1 MKVFE
6 SALSSF
12 LGVFLSPRQKS
23 LFSKYLDL
31 LLEWNKKIN
40 LTSITDTEEIWFKH
54 FLDSFTCIKVVELNF
69 NKVKIEI
76 VDVGTGAG
84 FPGIPLKIL
93 FPHIQLTLAD
103 SVKKKT
109 DFCQH
114 IVQELGLGGVEV
126 IHDRAEKLGKDDA
139 HREKYD
145 WVIARA
151 VAQLSELA
159 EYLLPLTKLGG
170 KNVSYERV

>member
-1 MKVFE
+1 MKNT
-6 SALSSF
+6 LM
-12 LGVFLSPRQKS
+12 
-23 LFSKYLDL
+23 SKV
-31 LLEWNKKIN
+31 I
-40 LTSITDTEEIWFKH
+40 
-54 FLDSFTCIKVVELNF
+54 
-69 NKVKIEI
+69 
-76 VDVGTGAG
+76 DVGTGAG

-126 IHDRAEKLGKDDA
+126 IHERAEKLGKDDA

-170 KNVSYERV
+170 KMLAMKGSSGPAEAQTATGAIELLGGQLLQLEHLTLPGVTEDRYLVIVDKIAPTPEKYPRRVGIPAKRPLN